1 MIFSRYKN
9 ILLGMCII
17 GFSVG
22 YVFGAYVIFVTD
34 EMRWIYLAAPLL
46 ALGSGYVIYG
56 VLYNKNK

>member
-22 YVFGAYVIFVTD
+22 YVFGAYIYFITQQ
-34 EMRWIYLAAPLL
+34 MYWIYLAAPFLGI
-46 ALGSGYVIYG
+46 GSGYIIYE
-56 VLYNKNK
+56 VLYNKN